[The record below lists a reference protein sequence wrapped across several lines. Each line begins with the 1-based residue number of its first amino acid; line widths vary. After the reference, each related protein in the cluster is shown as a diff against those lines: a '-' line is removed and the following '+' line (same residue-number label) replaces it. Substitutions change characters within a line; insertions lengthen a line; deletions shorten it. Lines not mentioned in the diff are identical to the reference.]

1 MKRSFR
7 LVRTRTPL
15 ASLALIILASGLY
28 AKRKQA
34 SEPNA
39 VTSRVFQLLD
49 LGHNGKLEGLYLLAD
64 TYKDSNNP
72 NLEYRRVLRV
82 DYDKDRVFGKLT
94 LYVRSV
100 GKLDPQQLQA
110 YTVKQIFDF
119 GESDSEKF
127 VKTSDGDFGSP
138 GDLYLKAS
146 DDGVLASAPISEDIR
161 KEYDALISQY
171 VMPAIEKNSAAAR
184 PGGR

>member
-1 MKRSFR
+1 MKRISR
-7 LVRTRTPL
+7 PARTAAILGVT
-15 ASLALIILASGLY
+15 ILASTLY
-28 AKRKQA
+28 AKRKPG
-34 SEPNA
+34 SEVDA
-39 VTSRVFQLLD
+39 ATSRLFQLFD
-49 LGHNGKLEGLYLLAD
+49 SGYNGKLDDFYLLAD
-64 TYKDSNNP
+64 LYTDPQSP
-72 NLEYRRVLRV
+72 GQQYRHVLRV
-82 DYDKDRVFGKLT
+82 NYDKDRVFGKLT

-110 YTVKQIFDF
+110 YTVKQIYEF
-119 GESDSEKF
+119 GETDAEKF
-127 VKTSDGDFGSP
+127 IKTSDGDFGSP

-146 DDGVLASAPISEDIR
+146 DDGVLASAPINEDIR